1 MDFKDKV
8 VIVTG
13 AAQGI
18 GKVISLKFAGYGA
31 KVVVSDINESAGN
44 QVVDEIMKKKTD
56 AIMIV
61 ADVSKSEDAN
71 RIIEKAMEHFGKIDI
86 LVNNAGI
93 TRDNLLMRMSEE
105 EWDSVLAVNL
115 KGCFNCIRAVTKPLI
130 KQRSGKIINIASVV
144 GQMGN
149 IGQANYSAS
158 KAGVIGLTK
167 TVAKELAARNI
178 NVNAIAPGF
187 IATDMTDK
195 LSEQVKEK
203 LLSLIPLNRL
213 GKAEDV
219 ANMVLFL
226 ASDKAEY
233 ITGQVFN
240 VDGGMVM

>member
-1 MDFKDKV
+1 MDFKDKIV
-8 VIVTG
+8 VVTG
-13 AAQGI
+13 GAQGI
-18 GKVISLKFAGYGA
+18 GKEISLKFAEYGA
-31 KVVVSDINESAGN
+31 KVAVSDINEINGK
-44 QVVDEIMKKKTD
+44 QVIEEIKKKKTD
-56 AIMIV
+56 AILV
-61 ADVSKSEDAN
+61 LADVGKSEDASL
-71 RIIEKAMEHFGKIDI
+71 IIEKSLENFGKIDV

-93 TRDNLLMRMSEE
+93 TRDNLVMRMTEE
-105 EWDSVLAVNL
+105 EWDRVLTVNL
-115 KGCFNCIRAVTKPLI
+115 KGCFNCIKAATKVFI

-144 GQMGN
+144 GIIGN

-187 IATDMTDK
+187 IETEMTAK
-195 LSEQVKEK
+195 LPDQVKEK
-203 LLSLIPLNRL
+203 LLSMIPLNKL
-213 GKAEDV
+213 GKVEDV

-226 ASDKAEY
+226 ASDYANY